1 MSQNVYDRPDFFAA
15 YSGLRRSA
23 EGLDGAPEWPALQ
36 AMLPPMQGLRVADLG
51 CGFGW
56 FCRWAIGQGATS
68 VLGLDLS
75 EQMLARAR
83 TFPTHGITYQRADL
97 TTLHLPAG
105 SFDLVFSS
113 LALHY
118 LPDIAPLLATVHAA
132 LVPGGRFVF
141 STEHPVFTAPSHP
154 AWAMDAD
161 GRRTWPIDRY
171 LIEAER
177 TTDWLAPGVVKYH
190 RTIATTVN
198 ALLDAGFTLTRLN
211 EFCPTQEQI
220 TARPELE
227 QERDRPMFLL
237 VAASRAD
244 A

>member
-15 YSGLRRSA
+15 YSGLRRSV

-56 FCRWAIGQGATS
+56 FCRWAIDHGAAS
-68 VLGLDLS
+68 VFGVDLS
-75 EQMLARAR
+75 EQMLARAA
-83 TFPTHGITYQRADL
+83 TFPMRGITYQRADL
-97 TTLHLPAG
+97 SALQLPAD
-105 SFDLVFSS
+105 SFDLVFSA

-141 STEHPVFTAPSHP
+141 STEHPIFTAPSLP
-154 AWAMDAD
+154 GWATDEA

-171 LIEAER
+171 LVEAAR

-198 ALLDAGFTLTRLN
+198 ALLDGGFTLTRLH
-211 EFCPTQEQI
+211 EFCPTSEQI
-220 TARPELE
+220 AARPELE

-237 VAASRAD
+237 IAARRSD
-244 A
+244 E

>member
-15 YSGLRRSA
+15 YSGLRRSL

-36 AMLPPMQGLRVADLG
+36 AMLPPMRGARVADLG

-56 FCRWAIGQGATS
+56 FCRWAIGQGAAS

-83 TFPTHGITYQRADL
+83 TFPTHAITYRRADL
-97 TTLHLPAG
+97 ATLQLPTG

-118 LPDIAPLLATVHAA
+118 LPDIAPLLATVRAA

-141 STEHPVFTAPSHP
+141 STEHPIFSAPSQP
-154 AWAMDAD
+154 AWATGAD

-171 LIEAER
+171 LIEAAR

-198 ALLDAGFTLTRLN
+198 ALLDSGFTLTRLH

-220 TARPELE
+220 AARPELE

-237 VAASRAD
+237 VAATRAD